1 MKHAASVHP
10 EPGSNSP
17 LSEKF
22 MSLVH
27 TRFLKL
33 NRSTSFIFVR
43 FIFFKINRYLYRL
56 QLFYCQCSISS
67 QFYPVTR
74 FEILSLPHSLQIPQ
88 SLNLSFATSSI
99 LSPQF
104 RLSTSFLKNLFDFF
118 LRSLGLL
125 KSPLKEPLGDFHSSL
140 YIYILL
146 SMYSLLCYV
155 VSTTF
160 INVI

>member
-27 TRFLKL
+27 LSM
-33 NRSTSFIFVR
+33 NRSTSFYFVR
-43 FIFFKINRYLYRL
+43 FIFSKSTGIYRL

-67 QFYPVTR
+67 QNYSVTR
-74 FEILSLPHSLQIPQ
+74 LRSSISFLIPFKFLSHSLP
-88 SLNLSFATSSI
+88 FATSSI

-104 RLSTSFLKNLFDFF
+104 CLSTSFFKFFRTYFFSRSFGLLITFLKN
-118 LRSLGLL
+118 
-125 KSPLKEPLGDFHSSL
+125 H
-140 YIYILL
+140 
-146 SMYSLLCYV
+146 
-155 VSTTF
+155 
-160 INVI
+160 